1 MSRKELIL
9 TNKYLYLI
17 GREQIKKGVDKGNLV
32 EVIKRKLSFNQ
43 LSHISLSTLQVSE
56 FYYYCCIILLL
67 YIMCIVKKRMIKMN
81 FSSFMYILLF

>member
-17 GREQIKKGVDKGNLV
+17 GREQIKKGADKGNLV

-43 LSHISLSTLQVSE
+43 LSHVSLSTLQVSE
-56 FYYYCCIILLL
+56 YYYYCYII
-67 YIMCIVKKRMIKMN
+67 YII
-81 FSSFMYILLF
+81 YIINI

>member
-43 LSHISLSTLQVSE
+43 LSHISLSTLQVS
-56 FYYYCCIILLL
+56 
-67 YIMCIVKKRMIKMN
+67 K
-81 FSSFMYILLF
+81 